1 MAYATE
7 KSANHAA
14 KESNIPYISMEKR
27 PACLHSQGFVAKP
40 PLLVNKGIKN
50 QSLILG
56 RTSAKPGV
64 PSGPAA
70 IRRHLPEDLPD
81 PDPEDLRVA
90 PPPRTKNG
98 LR

>member
-14 KESNIPYISMEKR
+14 KESNIPCISMEKR
-27 PACLHSQGFVAKP
+27 PACPHRQGFVAKP

-56 RTSAKPGV
+56 GTHLKQGAPR
-64 PSGPAA
+64 GPAA
-70 IRRHLPEDLPD
+70 ILRHRPGDLPD
-81 PDPEDLRVA
+81 PGPAGLRVA
-90 PPPRTKNG
+90 PPPRIRNRPG
-98 LR
+98 